1 MTKAEN
7 LLNTLQH
14 LQFASV
20 SPGTETGCVLLQ
32 SDSDDSIWG
41 SKRQHHLP
49 SSSTAVLTEDKKK
62 EKRKKTAI
70 HARAISKLQEIEI
83 FDSC

>member
-62 EKRKKTAI
+62 RKKKENCNTRKSNFKIAGD
-70 HARAISKLQEIEI
+70 RD
-83 FDSC
+83 F